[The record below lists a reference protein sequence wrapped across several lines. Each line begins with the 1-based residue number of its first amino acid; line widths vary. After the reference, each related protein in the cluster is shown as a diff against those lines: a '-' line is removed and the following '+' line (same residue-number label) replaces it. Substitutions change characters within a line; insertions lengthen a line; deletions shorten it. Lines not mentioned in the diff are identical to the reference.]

1 MSRELVTSFVGAA
14 LRLVTRFCRA
24 REAVAAVEFALTVP
38 VLLFLYI
45 GSTEL
50 SQLITVDSRV
60 ATISG
65 TIGDLVARSRNKLA
79 QSDLETYF
87 VAAQRILQP
96 YSTTDLKQT
105 VTLVKVT
112 PAGRVTV
119 VWSKAHNGGKTYVAN
134 ADFALPKEMVDVA
147 KQTTADTYV
156 VVSETSYSYLPLLG
170 MVFKTPMSLYH
181 ENFYL
186 PRFGGD
192 IQITT
197 S

>member
-1 MSRELVTSFVGAA
+1 MSRKVFLPVFGAV
-14 LRLVTRFCRA
+14 LRLFSRFARA
-24 REAVAAVEFALTVP
+24 RDGVAAVEFALTVP
-38 VLLFLYI
+38 VLLLLYV

-65 TIGDLVARSRNKLA
+65 TVGDLVARSKNKLA
-79 QSDLETYF
+79 QSDLNTYF

-112 PAGRVTV
+112 PAGQVTV
-119 VWSKAHNGGKTYVAN
+119 VWSKAYNGAKTYAAN
-134 ADFALPKEMVDVA
+134 ANFTLPQQMIDVA
-147 KQTTADTYV
+147 KQATANTYV
-156 VVSETSYSYLPLLG
+156 VVSETSYAYMPLLG
-170 MVFKTPMSLYH
+170 MVFDTPLTLYH

-192 IQITT
+192 IQIT
-197 S
+197 